1 MNKYICNVDNKGKEE
16 AEEEAEE
23 KDEEAEAEDK
33 KEKKKKKKETMLTGI
48 PSNPQP
54 TPNTGDISD
63 WNNSISFKTQTQD

>member
-1 MNKYICNVDNKGKEE
+1 MNKYICTVDNKGEEE

-23 KDEEAEAEDK
+23 KDEEAEDR
-33 KEKKKKKKETMLTGI
+33 KEKKRKKETMLTGI